1 MQRGWLS
8 TAGLGG
14 RLKQRNGL
22 GNGIIESQGVA
33 VICSCFGEKRGRLL
47 PGEILTCLWKL
58 RDDFFSC
65 NFY

>member
-14 RLKQRNGL
+14 RLKQRNSQ
-22 GNGIIESQGVA
+22 GNGIRESQDIA
-33 VICSCFGEKRGRLL
+33 VICSCFGEMRGRLL
-47 PGEILTCLWKL
+47 PGEIWSCLWKL